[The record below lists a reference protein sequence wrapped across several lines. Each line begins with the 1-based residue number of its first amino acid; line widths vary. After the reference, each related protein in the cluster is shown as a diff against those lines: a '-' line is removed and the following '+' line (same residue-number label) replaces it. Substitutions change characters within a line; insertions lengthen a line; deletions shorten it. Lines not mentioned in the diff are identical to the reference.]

1 VVDAQKRLQIDS
13 KQTAKIPNFIEIF
26 YKLVIKGV
34 SNVTEKLQIAN
45 ARFSTVHSGL
55 EMVLI
60 AFILTQIK
68 FSR

>member
-45 ARFSTVHSGL
+45 ARFSDGL